1 MGLVGIII
9 LLAFISHPIS
19 SASTALN
26 GYMFFQLRSGSIRGL
41 HYIKKPNFS
50 TNIHFFALIYVK

>member
-26 GYMFFQLRSGSIRGL
+26 GYMFFQLRSGSIRGFITL
-41 HYIKKPNFS
+41 KSQNS
-50 TNIHFFALIYVK
+50 AQIYTFLPLYT